1 LSQAL
6 HRPIDEMIR
15 RQFLKSSL
23 GVTAAAALSS
33 CGKQDQRPHLTFGA
47 YADPAVDI
55 LKDDFLPLFE
65 KDTGIRTEWVEADY
79 SGWLQK
85 ALNDGET
92 KAGAFDIYV
101 LDDLWVPQFAGSGYL
116 ANLDELGFQV
126 DGDFVPSALD
136 LGYWPPKTGMRQPGI
151 DAKAKPVLY
160 SLPFISDVQLL
171 FYRRDIFTG
180 GPPQTW
186 DDVMRMARQR
196 SDPAK
201 RQYGWVT
208 RGVKGNPI
216 MTSFFVLLHDFGG
229 DVFGE
234 NWKVVFNGPQ
244 AVEAL
249 EFYLSLLPYEPQ
261 GIAEFDSDQE
271 GETLL
276 QGNAFAATM
285 WTGWCHQVNDPAKSR
300 VVGKIDFAVPPKKVN
315 RIAKLGL
322 FMAGIPAAAPRKR
335 EALEFLRWLSRPD
348 IQIRYAR
355 AGGMPY
361 KLSAFNDAEARSKA
375 PYLPAALEALTL
387 GVPSPRISDWSKV
400 EDILGTQLNKA
411 LLEKGNA
418 KQYLDAA
425 TAEATA
431 FLKSAGYYAA

>member
-1 LSQAL
+1 
-6 HRPIDEMIR
+6 MIR

-23 GVTAAAALSS
+23 GVTAAAAISS
-33 CGKQDQRPHLTFGA
+33 CGKKDRRVQLTFGA

-85 ALNDGET
+85 ALNDGQT

-126 DGDFVPSALD
+126 DVDFVPTELA
-136 LGYWPPKTGMRQPGI
+136 LGYWPPQTGPRQPGI
-151 DAKAKPVLY
+151 DPKAKPILY
-160 SLPFISDVQLL
+160 ALPFISDVQLL
-171 FYRRDIFTG
+171 FYRRDVYTS

-186 DDVMRMARQR
+186 NDILSVARQK

-201 RQYGWVT
+201 HQYGWVT

-234 NWKVVFNGPQ
+234 NWEVVFNSPQ
-244 AVEAL
+244 ALEAL
-249 EFYLSLLPYEPQ
+249 EFYLSLLPYEPN

-285 WTGWCHQVNDPAKSR
+285 WTGWCHQTDDPKKSR
-300 VVGKIDFAVPPKKVN
+300 VVQKIDFAVPPKKVN
-315 RIAKLGL
+315 RVAKIGL
-322 FMAGIPAAAPRKR
+322 FMAGIPAAAPHKA

-348 IQIRYAR
+348 IQIQYAR
-355 AGGMPY
+355 AGGMPFR
-361 KLSAFNDAEARSKA
+361 LSAFSDQEARSKSRGLA
-375 PYLPAALEALTL
+375 AALQALTV

-400 EDILGTQLNKA
+400 EDILGRELNKA
-411 LLEKGNA
+411 LLERGNA
-418 KQYLDAA
+418 KQHLDAA
-425 TAEATA
+425 TLEATA
-431 FLKSAGYYAA
+431 FLKSAGYYAS

>member
-1 LSQAL
+1 
-6 HRPIDEMIR
+6 MIR

-23 GVTAAAALSS
+23 GVTAAVAASS
-33 CGKQDQRPHLTFGA
+33 CGSQDRRVKLTIGA
-47 YADPAVDI
+47 DADPAVDI

-65 KDTGIRTEWVEADY
+65 KDTGIRAEWVEADY

-101 LDDLWVPQFAGSGYL
+101 MDDLWVPQFAGSGYL

-136 LGYWPPKTGMRQPGI
+136 LGYWPPKIGLRQPGI
-151 DAKAKPVLY
+151 DIRAKPVLY
-160 SLPFISDVQLL
+160 SLPLISDVQLL
-171 FYRRDIFTG
+171 FYRRDIYTAG
-180 GPPQTW
+180 APETW
-186 DDVMRMARQR
+186 NDVLRMARQK
-196 SDPAK
+196 SDPSK
-201 RQYGWVT
+201 RRYGWVT

-216 MTSFFVLLHDFGG
+216 MNSFFVLLHDFGG

-234 NWKVVFNGPQ
+234 HWKVVCNSPQ

-249 EFYLSLLPYEPQ
+249 EFYLSLLAYEPQ
-261 GIAEFDSDQE
+261 GVAEFDSDQE

-285 WTGWCHQVNDPAKSR
+285 WTGWCHQINDPAKSR
-300 VVGKIDFAVPPKKVN
+300 VVGEIDFAVPPKKVN
-315 RIAKLGL
+315 RVAKLGL
-322 FMAGIPAAAPRKR
+322 FMAGIAASAPHKP
-335 EALEFLRWLSRPD
+335 EAMEFLRWVSRPD

-361 KLSAFNDAEARSKA
+361 KLSAFKDEEARA
-375 PYLPAALEALTL
+375 RFPYLGAALEALTV
-387 GVPSPRISDWSKV
+387 GVASPRISDWSKV
-400 EDILGTQLNKA
+400 EDILGTELNKA

-418 KQYLDAA
+418 KQHLDAA

-431 FLKSAGYYAA
+431 FLKNAGYYAE

>member
-1 LSQAL
+1 
-6 HRPIDEMIR
+6 MIR

-23 GVTAAAALSS
+23 GATAAAALSG
-33 CGKQDQRPHLTFGA
+33 CAKKDQKVRLTFGA

-55 LKDDFLPLFE
+55 LKDEFLPLFE

-101 LDDLWVPQFAGSGYL
+101 LDDLWIPQFAGSGYL

-126 DGDFVPSALD
+126 DQDFVPSELA
-136 LGYWPPKTGMRQPGI
+136 LGYWPPKTGQRQPGI
-151 DAKAKPVLY
+151 DPQAKSVLY
-160 SLPFISDVQLL
+160 ALPFISDVQLL
-171 FYRRDIFTG
+171 FYRRDIYTS

-186 DDVMRMARQR
+186 DDILRVARQK
-196 SDPAK
+196 SDPPK
-201 RQYGWVT
+201 HQYGWVT

-216 MTSFFVLLHDFGG
+216 MNSFFVLLHDFGG

-234 NWKVVFNGPQ
+234 NWSVVFNSPQ

-249 EFYLSLLPYEPQ
+249 EFYLSLLPYEPE

-276 QGNAFAATM
+276 EGNSFAATI
-285 WTGWCHQVNDPAKSR
+285 WTGWCHQTDDPKKSR
-300 VVGKIDFAVPPKKVN
+300 VVQKIDFDVPPPKVN
-315 RIAKLGL
+315 RVAKIGL
-322 FMAGIPAAAPRKR
+322 FMAGIPASAPHKT
-335 EALEFLRWLSRPD
+335 EALQFLNWLSRPD

-361 KLSAFNDAEARSKA
+361 RLTAFRDEEARAKSRS
-375 PYLPAALEALTL
+375 LDAALRALTV
-387 GVPSPRISDWSKV
+387 GIPSPRISDWSKV

-411 LLEKGNA
+411 LLEKGHA
-418 KQYLDAA
+418 KQHLDAA

-431 FLKSAGYYAA
+431 FLKRAGYYAT